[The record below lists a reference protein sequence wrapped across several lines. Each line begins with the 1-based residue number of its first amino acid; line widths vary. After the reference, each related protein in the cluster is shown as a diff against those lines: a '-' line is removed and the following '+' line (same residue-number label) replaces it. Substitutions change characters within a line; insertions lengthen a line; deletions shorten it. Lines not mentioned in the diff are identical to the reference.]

1 MQKLNIPCIKTGEF
15 AKLCGTNKRTLF
27 HYDEIGLF
35 SPASTDE
42 KGYRYYSESQCDVF
56 FTITCLKELGMPLK
70 KIKEYISHQSPSA
83 IEELLEI
90 QQTKLAAEL
99 EQLRRIQTVIHTK
112 LSLLHRARELQNV
125 TDLSPVFL
133 ETQEEEQLLILSAP
147 IFSDNHDRIFSALCE
162 HIAQCSH
169 YRLNSGYPY
178 GAMLPLSGLR
188 AQDWETYGYFFTETC
203 QSPEKIPSSIKTCI
217 KKAGTYAAIY
227 LRGNYYKSEE
237 AFRKLLAYLDKHRLA
252 PGEFVYKEA
261 VLDELSAKEEEYL
274 TRISV
279 NCK

>member
-70 KIKEYISHQSPSA
+70 EIKEYISHQSPSA

-90 QQTKLAAEL
+90 QQTKVAVEL
-99 EQLRRIQTVIHTK
+99 EQLRRIQAVIHTK

-125 TDLSPVFL
+125 TDLSSVFL
-133 ETQEEEQLLILSAP
+133 ETQEEEQLLVLSAP
-147 IFSDNHDRIFSALCE
+147 IFSDDHDRIFSALCE

>member
-70 KIKEYISHQSPSA
+70 EIKEYISHQSPSA

-90 QQTKLAAEL
+90 QQTKVAAEL

-112 LSLLHRARELQNV
+112 LSLLHRARVLQDV
-125 TDLSPVFL
+125 ADLFSVFL

>member
-70 KIKEYISHQSPSA
+70 EIKEYISHQSPSA

-90 QQTKLAAEL
+90 QQTKVAAEL

-133 ETQEEEQLLILSAP
+133 ETQEEQLLVLSAP
-147 IFSDNHDRIFSALCE
+147 IFSDDHDRIFSALCE

>member
-42 KGYRYYSESQCDVF
+42 NGYRYYSESQCDVF

-90 QQTKLAAEL
+90 QQTKVAAEL

>member
-70 KIKEYISHQSPSA
+70 EIKEYISHQSPSA

-90 QQTKLAAEL
+90 QQTKVAAEL
-99 EQLRRIQTVIHTK
+99 EQLRRLKTVIHTK

-133 ETQEEEQLLILSAP
+133 ETQEEEQLLVLSAP
-147 IFSDNHDRIFSALCE
+147 IFSDDHDRIFSALCE

>member
-1 MQKLNIPCIKTGEF
+1 
-15 AKLCGTNKRTLF
+15 
-27 HYDEIGLF
+27 
-35 SPASTDE
+35 
-42 KGYRYYSESQCDVF
+42 
-56 FTITCLKELGMPLK
+56 MPLK
-70 KIKEYISHQSPSA
+70 EIKEYISHQSPSA

-90 QQTKLAAEL
+90 QQTKVAAEL

-125 TDLSPVFL
+125 TDLSSVFL
-133 ETQEEEQLLILSAP
+133 ETQEEQQLLVLSAP
-147 IFSDNHDRIFSALCE
+147 IFSDDHDRIFSALCE

>member
-70 KIKEYISHQSPSA
+70 EIKEYISHQSPSA

-90 QQTKLAAEL
+90 QQTKVAGGRVTLP
-99 EQLRRIQTVIHTK
+99 RRHTVMQTK

>member
-70 KIKEYISHQSPSA
+70 EIKEYISHQSPSA

-90 QQTKLAAEL
+90 QQTKVAAEL

-147 IFSDNHDRIFSALCE
+147 IFF
-162 HIAQCSH
+162 
-169 YRLNSGYPY
+169 
-178 GAMLPLSGLR
+178 
-188 AQDWETYGYFFTETC
+188 
-203 QSPEKIPSSIKTCI
+203 
-217 KKAGTYAAIY
+217 
-227 LRGNYYKSEE
+227 
-237 AFRKLLAYLDKHRLA
+237 
-252 PGEFVYKEA
+252 
-261 VLDELSAKEEEYL
+261 
-274 TRISV
+274 
-279 NCK
+279 

>member
-70 KIKEYISHQSPSA
+70 EIKEYISHQSPSA

-90 QQTKLAAEL
+90 QQTKVAAEL

-162 HIAQCSH
+162 HIPMQSLPAKF
-169 YRLNSGYPY
+169 R
-178 GAMLPLSGLR
+178 LPLRGHASPVRTPGSGLGDLR
-188 AQDWETYGYFFTETC
+188 IFLYRNLPVSGKNPFFH
-203 QSPEKIPSSIKTCI
+203 KNLH
-217 KKAGTYAAIY
+217 KKSRY
-227 LRGNYYKSEE
+227 LRCYISEG
-237 AFRKLLAYLDKHRLA
+237 KLLQIRRSLPKASCLSGQA
-252 PGEFVYKEA
+252 PACPRRV
-261 VLDELSAKEEEYL
+261 
-274 TRISV
+274 RI
-279 NCK
+279 

>member
-1 MQKLNIPCIKTGEF
+1 MNLIVAVDKNWAIGKEDKLLVSIPADMKMFRQETTGKVVILGRKTLATFPG
-15 AKLCGTNKRTLF
+15 
-27 HYDEIGLF
+27 GL
-35 SPASTDE
+35 
-42 KGYRYYSESQCDVF
+42 
-56 FTITCLKELGMPLK
+56 PLK
-70 KIKEYISHQSPSA
+70 NRTNIILTGNRDFRAKDAVIVHS
-83 IEELLEI
+83 IEELLEA
-90 QQTKLAAEL
+90 QQIKVAAEL
-99 EQLRRIQTVIHTK
+99 EQLRRIQTVINTK
-112 LSLLHRARELQNV
+112 LSLLHRARDLQDV

-133 ETQEEEQLLILSAP
+133 ESQEEDQLLILSAP
-147 IFSDNHDRIFSALCE
+147 IFSDDHDRIFSALCE